1 MQMPT
6 GSGKT
11 YVYDPIFSVKH
22 RIIEISA
29 ILRMKYE
36 LEHGSSDKVISSHW
50 CRGNPFTDCRSSGFW
65 LLVLH
70 YVDSNTEQLRQ
81 PSRR

>member
-1 MQMPT
+1 MPT

-11 YVYDPIFSVKH
+11 YVYDPVFSVKH

-36 LEHGSSDKVISSHW
+36 LEHGSSNKVIVSHT
-50 CRGNPFTDCRSSGFW
+50 CVGTTCLQTADH
-65 LLVLH
+65 LVFG
-70 YVDSNTEQLRQ
+70 S
-81 PSRR
+81 